1 MGKIF
6 EVTNERRNGSGYVL
20 IEYSDSGYGGCGACD
35 LGPCA
40 WVGGLAPVVEGRWIG
55 PELFDVEEG
64 SLVILGGG
72 GL

>member
-1 MGKIF
+1 
-6 EVTNERRNGSGYVL
+6 
-20 IEYSDSGYGGCGACD
+20 
-35 LGPCA
+35 
-40 WVGGLAPVVEGRWIG
+40 VVEGRWIG